1 MRIGLRLG
9 GPEIE
14 LLALTEQGRELLRRR
29 APAPDGYEATLDAV
43 AGLVAAAE
51 KELGSQA
58 CVGVATPG
66 SASAQSGKM
75 ERSSLAWLDGRA
87 LKADLQ
93 QKLAREVRTAND
105 ANCFALSEA
114 VDGAARRAAC
124 VFGVLLGTGVGG
136 AIVARGHLRQDLDAS
151 TREWGHTPMPFVR
164 GDVDGSAHACYC
176 GHQGCIETYLSA
188 AALAREHVS
197 RGGEALEPDAIAA
210 RAAAGDAACAASLER
225 YEDLL
230 ARAFGQVINIVAPD
244 VIVLG
249 GRIADLDRLYTNVP
263 QRWMRYAFSGRV
275 TTRLVK
281 NLHGVASRT
290 RGAAWLW
297 D

>member
-14 LLALTEQGRELLRRR
+14 LLALTENGRELLRQR
-29 APAPDGYEATLDAV
+29 APAPADYDAV
-43 AGLVAAAE
+43 VAAVVQLVAAAE
-51 KELGSQA
+51 AELGSPA

-66 SASAQSGKM
+66 AVSPLSGAM
-75 ERSSLAWLDGRA
+75 ERSSLPWLEGRK
-87 LKADLQ
+87 LKSDLQ
-93 QKLAREVRTAND
+93 QKLAREVRVAND

-136 AIVARGHLRQDLDAS
+136 AIVARGHLRHDLDAS
-151 TREWGHTPMPFVR
+151 TREWGHRPMPFVR
-164 GDVDGSAHACYC
+164 AAEDGPAQACYC
-176 GHQGCIETYLSA
+176 GHRGCIETYLSA
-188 AALAREHVS
+188 GALARDCAG
-197 RGGEALEPDAIAA
+197 RGGAELEPDAIAA
-210 RAAAGDAACAASLER
+210 RAASGDTACEASLAH

-230 ARAFGQVINIVAPD
+230 ARAFAQVINIVQPD

-249 GRIADLDRLYTNVP
+249 GRIAELDRLYANVP
-263 QRWMRYAFSGRV
+263 KLWQHYVFSGRV
-275 TTRLVK
+275 STRLEK